1 MVAQSVV
8 SSQLKVQAPDLLLP
22 DWR

>member
-8 SSQLKVQAPDLLLP
+8 SSQLKVQAPGLLLP
-22 DWR
+22 ERR